1 MQQMESAHNGVG
13 KSNTQE
19 INVLHSGAYDQYQQI
34 MPNGELSDDPNM
46 QNLEYRVTGRLKFFN
61 EG

>member
-1 MQQMESAHNGVG
+1 MQQVEGFQPGAGQPSIQDINSLQSPGGVFV
-13 KSNTQE
+13 N
-19 INVLHSGAYDQYQQI
+19 IDVA
-34 MPNGELSDDPNM
+34 DDPNM